1 MGFSASDIADIL
13 RAASRTP
20 LKSGFTSAIIVAA
33 GSGTRMGDIGVTK
46 QMIPVAGIPV
56 AARSLIAF
64 QNCPDIDEI
73 IVAARKEETD
83 TYAVFREKYGISKL
97 SCAVV
102 GGDTRQESVFLA
114 FRKVS
119 ENSEYVAIHD
129 AARCCIT
136 PDQISEVVR
145 SAYRTGASAAA
156 CRSYDT
162 VKTAD
167 RRGYVT
173 GTLDRDEIWLISTPQ
188 VVKTSLYRACA
199 YYSREKGIRATDDC
213 GLLEACG
220 YRMKL
225 CDIGRTNI
233 KITEKSDILLAES
246 IIERQKESE

>member
-13 RAASRTP
+13 RSASGKP
-20 LKSGFTSAIIVAA
+20 LKKGFTSAIIVAA

-64 QNCPDIDEI
+64 QNCADIDEI
-73 IVAARKEETD
+73 IVAARKDETEA
-83 TYAVFREKYGISKL
+83 YAEFKEKYGVTKL
-97 SCAVV
+97 VRTVV
-102 GGDTRQESVFLA
+102 GGETRQESVFLA

-136 PDQISEVVR
+136 PEQISEVVR

-156 CRSYDT
+156 SRSHDT
-162 VKTAD
+162 VKTSD

-173 GTLDRDEIWLISTPQ
+173 GTLDRDEVWLISTPQ
-188 VVKTSLYRACA
+188 VIKTSLYRACA
-199 YYSREKGIRATDDC
+199 YYSRENGIKATDDC

-233 KITEKSDILLAES
+233 KITERSDILLAES